1 MKTCN
6 DVRSR
11 GSVAIVGAGP
21 GGATL
26 ARLLHRQDY
35 AVRILER
42 DASPTARPQGGSLDL
57 RPDSGRRAIDEAGLG
72 DIFETRSRAEAKAFR
87 MIDSSGDELP
97 GMGQETHE
105 DAGPEI
111 DRGDLRAMLLEALPP
126 GLVAWDHEVERVEPE
141 ADGRWRLEV
150 AGRAPVIANLVIGA
164 DGIGSKVRQRL
175 TDVQPAYTGITMVAA
190 TIRKELWRGSE
201 ISDVLG
207 EGSVMY
213 AGGNKTIFV
222 QRCAHDL
229 ILLYYAMA
237 VPQGWPRPD
246 GFDVD
251 DTGAVL
257 AACARGLSRLVA
269 CGSRDADPDPGG
281 GPALADVG
289 DAARLPLGDAGGSDD
304 AGRCVARHVAVH
316 RQGREPGLGRRA
328 RTLAFIERRSRP
340 RPDRR
345 HRRLRAPDAGPHQ
358 PRDPCLP
365 GDRQAGLR
373 HGSQLRRRPRGLIR
387 SVAHSPLP
395 AERTPMRQTS
405 SGSASAEE
413 LHSIADA
420 LRRFGAGT
428 DDGNAALLASAFS
441 EDAMVDFSPCGRKLG
456 LDFEPLRGR
465 EAIVGFLAGGA
476 DHQMTSHVIANS
488 RAWLRDGRAK
498 LRALVEAT
506 HIPKVD
512 RGQPFRMLNWYDA
525 ELGPDPGAWRIE
537 ALVVDNIWFDGDP
550 RTILRR

>member
-57 RPDSGRRAIDEAGLG
+57 RPDSGRRVIDEAGLG

-87 MIDSSGDELP
+87 MIDASGDELP

-150 AGRAPVIANLVIGA
+150 AGRAPVIADLVIGA

-257 AACARGLSRLVA
+257 AAVREAYRDWSPAVLAMLTRIQDGVQLWPTSVMPPDFRWETRAGLTMLGDASHVMPPFTGRGVNLALLDALELSHSL
-269 CGSRDADPDPGG
+269 SADPDRD
-281 GPALADVG
+281 LT
-289 DAARLPLGDAGGSDD
+289 AAIAGF
-304 AGRCVARHVAVH
+304 
-316 RQGREPGLGRRA
+316 ERRMQA
-328 RTLAFIERRSRP
+328 RTSREIRACLAI
-340 RPDRR
+340 
-345 HRRLRAPDAGPHQ
+345 GK
-358 PRDPCLP
+358 
-365 GDRQAGLR
+365 QAYGMDLSFDLD
-373 HGSQLRRRPRGLIR
+373 H
-387 SVAHSPLP
+387 
-395 AERTPMRQTS
+395 
-405 SGSASAEE
+405 
-413 LHSIADA
+413 
-420 LRRFGAGT
+420 
-428 DDGNAALLASAFS
+428 AA
-441 EDAMVDFSPCGRKLG
+441 
-456 LDFEPLRGR
+456 
-465 EAIVGFLAGGA
+465 
-476 DHQMTSHVIANS
+476 
-488 RAWLRDGRAK
+488 
-498 LRALVEAT
+498 
-506 HIPKVD
+506 
-512 RGQPFRMLNWYDA
+512 
-525 ELGPDPGAWRIE
+525 
-537 ALVVDNIWFDGDP
+537 
-550 RTILRR
+550 